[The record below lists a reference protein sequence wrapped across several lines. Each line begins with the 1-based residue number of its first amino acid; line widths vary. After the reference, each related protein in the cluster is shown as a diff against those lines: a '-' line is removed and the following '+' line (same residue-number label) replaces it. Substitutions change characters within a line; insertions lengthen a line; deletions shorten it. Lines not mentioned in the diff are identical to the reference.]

1 MRMMALKEDLYECR
15 DFLKFV
21 VVCVLLVVCAMV
33 FGLYVVLEDA
43 FRQRKISKIRKEER

>member
-1 MRMMALKEDLYECR
+1 MRMQALKEDLYECWA
-15 DFLKFV
+15 FLGFV

-43 FRQRKISKIRKEER
+43 FRQRKIREKKGAE